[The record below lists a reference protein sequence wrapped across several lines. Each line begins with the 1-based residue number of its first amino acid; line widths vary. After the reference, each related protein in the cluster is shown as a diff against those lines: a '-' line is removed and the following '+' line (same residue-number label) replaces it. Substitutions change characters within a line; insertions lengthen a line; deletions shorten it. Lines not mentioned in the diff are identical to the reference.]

1 MNDKQERIV
10 ELYLQGETITN
21 IAKIIGCSRMSIYN
35 NLKDK
40 KVKAAIDEGLASSRK
55 NISDKITASSE
66 VYINELAKIA
76 LTSKDEKLRA
86 QCLQYMLDHT
96 IGKATTKIE
105 NTASSS
111 DKNEVVDI
119 NDMLK
124 ELEDNDEDIDNVVEL
139 PKRKAK

>member
-1 MNDKQERIV
+1 
-10 ELYLQGETITN
+10 
-21 IAKIIGCSRMSIYN
+21 MSIYN

>member
-21 IAKIIGCSRMSIYN
+21 IAKIVGLSRMSIYN

-105 NTASSS
+105 QTASSS

-119 NDMLK
+119 DDMLK
-124 ELEDNDEDIDNVVEL
+124 ELDLEDNKIVPL
-139 PKRKAK
+139 SKAK

>member
-1 MNDKQERIV
+1 MTENQKKIV
-10 ELYLQGETITN
+10 SLYLEGETITN
-21 IAKIIGCSRMSIYN
+21 IAKLVGVSRQTVYN
-35 NLKDK
+35 NMQHSE
-40 KVKAAIDEGLASSRK
+40 VKASIDEGLASSRK

-96 IGKATTKIE
+96 IGKATTRIE
-105 NTASSS
+105 SKSTTSSE
-111 DKNEVVDI
+111 NAVEDI
-119 NDMLK
+119 DDMLK
-124 ELEDNDEDIDNVVEL
+124 ELEDYDNIVEL